1 MKKLIILSAIAL
13 SSLIYNTADAQIG
26 IRVGFH
32 FGPRR
37 VYAAPAVVE
46 QAPVYADNDDD
57 YYYLPDVDAYYSVNE
72 QCYYYFDGDNWI
84 SAAYLP
90 GEYRD
95 YDWRSARRFEVR
107 EARPYLRDDVYRSRY
122 HGNIG
127 NWARNYNYNRSG
139 YANSVP
145 SYSYGYGRSN
155 SHFNNRVSE
164 GYNRSN
170 WSNGAY
176 KRGGN
181 DNRYGNRNQGNYAQ
195 PSQPERNRG
204 GNDQHSGNFGR
215 GNYSQPINQ
224 NNDQHQGNRG
234 GGENRGQGSPQRGFG
249 GQRMARF

>member
-1 MKKLIILSAIAL
+1 
-13 SSLIYNTADAQIG
+13 
-26 IRVGFH
+26 
-32 FGPRR
+32 
-37 VYAAPAVVE
+37 
-46 QAPVYADNDDD
+46 
-57 YYYLPDVDAYYSVNE
+57 
-72 QCYYYFDGDNWI
+72 
-84 SAAYLP
+84 
-90 GEYRD
+90 
-95 YDWRSARRFEVR
+95 
-107 EARPYLRDDVYRSRY
+107 
-122 HGNIG
+122 GNIG

-181 DNRYGNRNQGNYAQ
+181 DNRHGNRNQGNYAQ